1 VPAISGRYPVDQILV
16 SSYCVATACETQED
30 YDIVVNDEQ
39 PMADRLAAF
48 ARRASAPA
56 RQARSRMD
64 GGTRPRYR
72 EGGGF

>member
-1 VPAISGRYPVDQILV
+1 VDQILV

-56 RQARSRMD
+56 VED
-64 GGTRPRYR
+64 GWW
-72 EGGGF
+72 